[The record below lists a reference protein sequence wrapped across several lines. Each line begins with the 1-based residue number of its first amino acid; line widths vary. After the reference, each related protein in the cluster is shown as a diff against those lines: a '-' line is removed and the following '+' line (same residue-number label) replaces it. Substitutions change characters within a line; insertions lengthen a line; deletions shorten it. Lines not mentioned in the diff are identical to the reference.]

1 MRRVIRDLLIGTP
14 SLTAIVPAE
23 RWYAAGGVVD
33 KPVLPFVVLRWLAP
47 VPSSAIGKHLNQLR
61 VDVHDKRG
69 SYTRI
74 EQLLGNQYSGGG
86 IYAVLSGI
94 LDLAGADGRVSVC
107 DYLNHSGDQ
116 EDETYGTNYKFSSWQ
131 VIGVQS

>member
-1 MRRVIRDLLIGTP
+1 V
-14 SLTAIVPAE
+14 
-23 RWYAAGGVVD
+23 RWFAAGAVVD
-33 KPVLPFVVLRWLAP
+33 RPKEEMFVVLRWLAP
-47 VPSSAIGKHLNQLR
+47 VPSGAAGRFLNQLR
-61 VDVHDKRG
+61 VDVHDRRG

-74 EQLLGNQYSGGG
+74 DALLGNPYSGGG
-86 IYAVLSGI
+86 IYDVLSGI
-94 LDLAGADGRVSVC
+94 VDLSGADGRVTQC

>member
-1 MRRVIRDLLIGTP
+1 MRRVIRDLLLATP
-14 SLTAIVPAE
+14 SLVAIVPAE
-23 RWYAAGGVVD
+23 RWYTPGGVVD

-47 VPSSAIGKHLNQLR
+47 VPSSAIGKYLNQLR
-61 VDVHDKRG
+61 VDVHDRRG
-69 SYTRI
+69 SYANI
-74 EQLLGNQYSGGG
+74 EQLLGNPYSGGG
-86 IYAVLSGI
+86 IYTVLSGI
-94 LDLAGADGRVSVC
+94 LDLAGADGRVVQC